1 MMWLWENNLEVLK
14 TGTLLLITLTLSLIV
29 TLCAKEW
36 RRMKLAQL
44 SASIPTEAVQMAA
57 IS

>member
-1 MMWLWENNLEVLK
+1 MWLWENNLEVLK
-14 TGTLLLITLTLSLIV
+14 TGTLLLITLTLSLSV